1 MKSLNHRFGT
11 DACEQS
17 VLSTGNEFTL
27 PGHREKCHQEDRQ
40 PLGGAPLCPAVQRLE
55 YGRSRK
61 EMVGMAKQF
70 LQCRCGCQQHAASR
84 SYKGAAKWKQEEHW
98 PQEYVR
104 EEHGQ
109 KIPSYEMMRPKSK
122 PEVSQKPTDKMDL
135 FDIPAA
141 GDYAKGIQKILN
153 SFLKAEARTRK
164 FEQARE
170 ETDAKWEEFQ
180 RSLKESCLKERSRH
194 NHTVVRLNLEL
205 EEQHKIKDEAF
216 QEMKAAIAEPH

>member
-1 MKSLNHRFGT
+1 MLLYIYIYTYIYF
-11 DACEQS
+11 
-17 VLSTGNEFTL
+17 
-27 PGHREKCHQEDRQ
+27 
-40 PLGGAPLCPAVQRLE
+40 
-55 YGRSRK
+55 
-61 EMVGMAKQF
+61 M
-70 LQCRCGCQQHAASR
+70 
-84 SYKGAAKWKQEEHW
+84 YKYVYR

-122 PEVSQKPTDKMDL
+122 PEVSQKPTEEMDL
-135 FDIPAA
+135 FDIPPA

-164 FEQARE
+164 VEEARE
-170 ETDAKWEEFQ
+170 ETDAKLEEFH
-180 RSLKESCLKERSRH
+180 RCLKEWHLKERSRH
-194 NHTVVRLNLEL
+194 HDKVARFNLEL